1 MSSRRGGCVIISKDD
16 EYTRYFFTL
25 SLTTDTNVKPRLHIK
40 LDIIAPEKFPR
51 LAKQVVTDSITT
63 DGVLV
68 QANKIF
74 APYTLK
80 FATLL
85 SRFAVWK
92 ISKRVARSF
101 SSHDLGVHLVG
112 DAAHVHSVRCAFAL
126 NGS

>member
-1 MSSRRGGCVIISKDD
+1 MIISKDD

-25 SLTTDTNVKPRLHIK
+25 SLTTDTNVKPRLYIK

-80 FATLL
+80 FATLV
-85 SRFAVWK
+85 AVRRLENFQTRRPL
-92 ISKRVARSF
+92 ILLA
-101 SSHDLGVHLVG
+101 
-112 DAAHVHSVRCAFAL
+112 
-126 NGS
+126 